1 MSIFALLRC
10 RYSVVGALGSASI
23 AASVA
28 LRTSALAARSLL
40 AWASLRS
47 LGSLASRV
55 CKSSSS
61 LFSGDLVGLRAALLL
76 LLGTVAAG
84 LSLSLLLA
92 NALRG
97 THLLATI
104 AGARSDRLS
113 AGSRGADL
121 LAGEASLR
129 NRRGL
134 LGTSV
139 ARGLLLSVVASV
151 RLGRAVA
158 LRSTSVSAGSLLL
171 ISISLLTIA
180 LRSTVSVGV
189 AGSDGSLLGSG
200 CGRSDLL
207 RFSRLVKRFGPGM
220 FVLFIN

>member
-1 MSIFALLRC
+1 MSNFALLRC

-28 LRTSALAARSLL
+28 LRTSTLAARSLL

-61 LFSGDLVGLRAALLL
+61 LFSRDLVGLRAALL

-139 ARGLLLSVVASV
+139 ARRLLLSVVASV

-171 ISISLLTIA
+171 ISVSLLTIA

>member
-1 MSIFALLRC
+1 MSNFALLGC

-76 LLGTVAAG
+76 LGTVAAG
-84 LSLSLLLA
+84 LSLSLLA

-139 ARGLLLSVVASV
+139 ARRLLLSVVASV
-151 RLGRAVA
+151 RLGWAVA

>member
-1 MSIFALLRC
+1 MSNFALLRC

-76 LLGTVAAG
+76 LGTVAAG

-113 AGSRGADL
+113 AGSRRADL

-171 ISISLLTIA
+171 ISVSLLTIA

-200 CGRSDLL
+200 CGRGNLL

>member
-61 LFSGDLVGLRAALLL
+61 LFSGDLVGLRAALL